1 MSEDKLLKTE
11 ESNIRKVAKNKSNS
25 DSNINKNYMRQ
36 ICNSLS
42 GDDYNPQKTVEIIQN
57 YLKHDKDSMRLMYSE
72 LSNHLFSIF
81 KNEKY
86 ESDYNFNI
94 DKLYNYAMNDANMC
108 GDCRKIIIKLFDHS
122 SLVSYQITGIEKIA
136 EEISEKVAEKNKKTL
151 KSIMKNSKKTLKSIM
166 KNSEK
171 QYITILGIF
180 ASIVLAFTGG
190 IAFSTSVLSNI
201 DKASIYRL
209 VFVTS
214 LLGFMLFN
222 TICVMFEF
230 VREINNK
237 SLNLTFKSILKKP
250 LWLVPNMVFLVIMI
264 ISTLA
269 YYCGS
274 VQQRN
279 INSKVSNNIHME
291 IKK

>member
-1 MSEDKLLKTE
+1 M
-11 ESNIRKVAKNKSNS
+11 KNNS
-25 DSNINKNYMRQ
+25 VGK
-36 ICNSLS
+36 
-42 GDDYNPQKTVEIIQN
+42 GN
-57 YLKHDKDSMRLMYSE
+57 YLKKSDVSKNNDNDLGSLDNRNYMKLIYESLSYPLNDYVPEMTMGILNEYIKNHMNSMRLMYSE
-72 LSNHLFSIF
+72 LSSYLFSIKEEDEKIEWYMSNLDSLLTHVAKQDINKKCKRIVF
-81 KNEKY
+81 KIY
-86 ESDYNFNI
+86 
-94 DKLYNYAMNDANMC
+94 
-108 GDCRKIIIKLFDHS
+108 DHS
-122 SLVSYQITGIEKIA
+122 ILVKHQKEGMKKISKD
-136 EEISEKVAEKNKKTL
+136 ISEGLNKENKKILMDTV
-151 KSIMKNSKKTLKSIM
+151 

-214 LLGFMLFN
+214 LLGFILFN

-237 SLNLTFKSILKKP
+237 SLNLTFKTIFKKP
-250 LWLVPNMVFLVIMI
+250 LWTIPNIVFIAIMI
-264 ISTLA
+264 ISTLS

-274 VQQRN
+274 VQKRN
-279 INSKVSNNIHME
+279 INSKVSNGIHME
-291 IKK
+291 IRV

>member
-1 MSEDKLLKTE
+1 MNEEKLLKTE
-11 ESNIRKVAKNKSNS
+11 ESNARKVAKNKSNS

-42 GDDYNPQKTVEIIQN
+42 DDDYDPQKTVAIIQD
-57 YLKHDKDSMRLMYSE
+57 YLNHDKDSMRLMYSE

-94 DKLYNYAMNDANMC
+94 DKLYNYAMNDVNMC

-122 SLVSYQITGIEKIA
+122 SLVSYQITGIERIA
-136 EEISEKVAEKNKKTL
+136 EEISEKAAEKNKETL
-151 KSIMKNSKKTLKSIM
+151 MDSMKD
-166 KNSEK
+166 SEK

-250 LWLVPNMVFLVIMI
+250 LWLIPNMVFLVIMI

-274 VQQRN
+274 VQ
-279 INSKVSNNIHME
+279 
-291 IKK
+291 

>member
-1 MSEDKLLKTE
+1 MNEDKLLKTE
-11 ESNIRKVAKNKSNS
+11 ESNARKVAKNKSNS

-42 GDDYNPQKTVEIIQN
+42 DDDYDPQKTVEIIQD
-57 YLKHDKDSMRLMYSE
+57 YLEYDKDSMRLMYSE

-94 DKLYNYAMNDANMC
+94 NKLYNYAMNDANMC

-136 EEISEKVAEKNKKTL
+136 EEISEKVAEKNKETL
-151 KSIMKNSKKTLKSIM
+151 MDSMKD
-166 KNSEK
+166 SEK

-237 SLNLTFKSILKKP
+237 SLDLTFKSILKKP

>member
-1 MSEDKLLKTE
+1 MNEDKLLKTE
-11 ESNIRKVAKNKSNS
+11 ESNARKVAKNKSNS

-42 GDDYNPQKTVEIIQN
+42 DDDYDPQKTVEIIQD
-57 YLKHDKDSMRLMYSE
+57 YLEYDKDSMRLMYSE

-136 EEISEKVAEKNKKTL
+136 EEISEKVAEKNKETL
-151 KSIMKNSKKTLKSIM
+151 MDSMKD
-166 KNSEK
+166 SEK

-237 SLNLTFKSILKKP
+237 SLDLTFKSILKKP

>member
-1 MSEDKLLKTE
+1 MNEDKLLKTE
-11 ESNIRKVAKNKSNS
+11 ESNARKVAKNKSNS

-42 GDDYNPQKTVEIIQN
+42 DDDYDPQKTVEIIQD
-57 YLKHDKDSMRLMYSE
+57 YLEYDKDSMRLMYSE

-136 EEISEKVAEKNKKTL
+136 EEISEKVAEKNKETL
-151 KSIMKNSKKTLKSIM
+151 MDSMKD
-166 KNSEK
+166 SEK

>member
-1 MSEDKLLKTE
+1 MNEDKLLKTE
-11 ESNIRKVAKNKSNS
+11 ESNARKVAKNKSNS

-42 GDDYNPQKTVEIIQN
+42 DDDYDPQKTVEIIQD
-57 YLKHDKDSMRLMYSE
+57 YLEYDKDSMRLMYSE

-136 EEISEKVAEKNKKTL
+136 EEISEKVAEKNKETL
-151 KSIMKNSKKTLKSIM
+151 MDSMKD
-166 KNSEK
+166 SEK

-269 YYCGS
+269 YSCGS

>member
-1 MSEDKLLKTE
+1 MNEDKLLKTE

-42 GDDYNPQKTVEIIQN
+42 GDDYNPQKTVEIIQD
-57 YLKHDKDSMRLMYSE
+57 YLEYDKDSMRLMYSE

-136 EEISEKVAEKNKKTL
+136 EEISEKVAEKNKETL
-151 KSIMKNSKKTLKSIM
+151 MDSMKD
-166 KNSEK
+166 SEK

>member
-1 MSEDKLLKTE
+1 MNEDKLLKTE
-11 ESNIRKVAKNKSNS
+11 ESNARKVAKNKSNS

-42 GDDYNPQKTVEIIQN
+42 DDDYDPQKTVEIIQD
-57 YLKHDKDSMRLMYSE
+57 YLEYDKDSMRLMYSE

-136 EEISEKVAEKNKKTL
+136 EEISEKVAEKNKETL
-151 KSIMKNSKKTLKSIM
+151 MDSMKD
-166 KNSEK
+166 SEK

-180 ASIVLAFTGG
+180 VSIVLAFTGG

-237 SLNLTFKSILKKP
+237 SLDLTFKSILKKP

>member
-11 ESNIRKVAKNKSNS
+11 KNNVGEAAKNKSNS
-25 DSNINKNYMRQ
+25 DSNINENYMRQ
-36 ICNSLS
+36 IYNSLS
-42 GDDYNPQKTVEIIQN
+42 DDDYNPEKTVEIIQN
-57 YLKHDKDSMRLMYSE
+57 YLEHDKDNLRLMYSD

-86 ESDYNFNI
+86 EMDYNLNI
-94 DKLYNYAMNDANMC
+94 NKLYEYAMNDADMC
-108 GDCRKIIIKLFDHS
+108 GDCKRIIIKLFDHS

-136 EEISEKVAEKNKKTL
+136 EEISEKVVEKNKETLMDNVKNLEKTL
-151 KSIMKNSKKTLKSIM
+151 MDSMKD
-166 KNSEK
+166 SEK

-214 LLGFMLFN
+214 LLGFILFN

-237 SLNLTFKSILKKP
+237 SLSLTFKTVFKKP
-250 LWLVPNMVFLVIMI
+250 LWMIPNIVFIAIMI
-264 ISTLA
+264 ISTLS

-274 VQQRN
+274 VQKRN
-279 INSKVSNNIHME
+279 INSKVSNSIHVE
-291 IKK
+291 IRV

>member
-1 MSEDKLLKTE
+1 MNEDKLLKTE
-11 ESNIRKVAKNKSNS
+11 ESNARKVAKNKSNS

-42 GDDYNPQKTVEIIQN
+42 DDDYDPQKTVEIIQD
-57 YLKHDKDSMRLMYSE
+57 YLEYDKDSMRLMYSE

-136 EEISEKVAEKNKKTL
+136 EEISEKVAEKNKETL
-151 KSIMKNSKKTLKSIM
+151 MDSMKD
-166 KNSEK
+166 SEK

-250 LWLVPNMVFLVIMI
+250 LWLIPNMVFLVIMI

>member
-11 ESNIRKVAKNKSNS
+11 GPKNKSKS
-25 DSNINKNYMRQ
+25 DINTDYMKK
-36 ICNSLS
+36 IYKSLS
-42 GDDYNPQKTVEIIQN
+42 GDDYNPEITIEIIKN
-57 YLKHDKDSMRLMYSE
+57 YLAYSEDNMRLMYSE
-72 LSNHLFSIF
+72 LSNHLFSMF
-81 KNEKY
+81 KNEKD
-86 ESDYNFNI
+86 ESDYNYNI
-94 DKLYNYAMNDANMC
+94 GKLYEHAMSDDDMC
-108 GDCRKIIIKLFDHS
+108 GDCKKIIIKLFDHS
-122 SLVSYQITGIEKIA
+122 LLVSYQITGIKERA
-136 EEISEKVAEKNKKTL
+136 VEISEKVAEKNKETL
-151 KSIMKNSKKTLKSIM
+151 METM

-214 LLGFMLFN
+214 LLGFILFN

-237 SLNLTFKSILKKP
+237 SLSLTFKTAFKKP
-250 LWLVPNMVFLVIMI
+250 LWTIPNIVFIAIMI
-264 ISTLA
+264 ISTLS

-274 VQQRN
+274 MQKRN
-279 INSKVSNNIHME
+279 INSKVSNSIHME
-291 IKK
+291 IRV

>member
-11 ESNIRKVAKNKSNS
+11 GPKNKSKS
-25 DSNINKNYMRQ
+25 DINTDYMKK
-36 ICNSLS
+36 IYKSLS
-42 GDDYNPQKTVEIIQN
+42 GDDYNPKITIEIIKN
-57 YLKHDKDSMRLMYSE
+57 YLAYSEDNMRLMYSE
-72 LSNHLFSIF
+72 LSNHLFSMF
-81 KNEKY
+81 KNEKD
-86 ESDYNFNI
+86 ESDYNYNI
-94 DKLYNYAMNDANMC
+94 RKLYEHAMNDVDMC
-108 GDCRKIIIKLFDHS
+108 GDCKKIIIKLFDHS
-122 SLVSYQITGIEKIA
+122 LLVSYQITGIKERA
-136 EEISEKVAEKNKKTL
+136 VEISEKVAEKNKKIL
-151 KSIMKNSKKTLKSIM
+151 MDIVKD
-166 KNSEK
+166 SEK

-214 LLGFMLFN
+214 LLGFILFN

-237 SLNLTFKSILKKP
+237 SLNLTFKTIFKKP
-250 LWLVPNMVFLVIMI
+250 LWMIPNIVFITIMI
-264 ISTLA
+264 ISTLS

-274 VQQRN
+274 VQKRN
-279 INSKVSNNIHME
+279 INSKVSNSIHME
-291 IKK
+291 IRV

>member
-11 ESNIRKVAKNKSNS
+11 KNNVGEAAKNKSNS
-25 DSNINKNYMRQ
+25 DSNINENYMRQ
-36 ICNSLS
+36 IYNSLS
-42 GDDYNPQKTVEIIQN
+42 DDDYNPEKTVEIIQN
-57 YLKHDKDSMRLMYSE
+57 YLEHDKDNLRLMYSD

-86 ESDYNFNI
+86 EMDYNLNI
-94 DKLYNYAMNDANMC
+94 NKLYEYAMNDADMC
-108 GDCRKIIIKLFDHS
+108 GDCKRIIIKLFDHS

-136 EEISEKVAEKNKKTL
+136 EEISEKVVEKNKETLMDNVKNLEKTL
-151 KSIMKNSKKTLKSIM
+151 MDSMKD
-166 KNSEK
+166 SEK

-214 LLGFMLFN
+214 LLGFILFN

-237 SLNLTFKSILKKP
+237 SLSLTFKTVFKKP
-250 LWLVPNMVFLVIMI
+250 LWTIPNIVFIAIMI
-264 ISTLA
+264 ISTLS

-274 VQQRN
+274 VQKRN
-279 INSKVSNNIHME
+279 INSKVSNSIYME
-291 IKK
+291 IKV

>member
-1 MSEDKLLKTE
+1 MSEDELLKTE
-11 ESNIRKVAKNKSNS
+11 GPKNKSKS
-25 DSNINKNYMRQ
+25 DINTDYMKK
-36 ICNSLS
+36 IYKSLS
-42 GDDYNPQKTVEIIQN
+42 GDDYNPNITIEIIKS
-57 YLKHDKDSMRLMYSE
+57 YLAYSEDNMRLMYSE
-72 LSNHLFSIF
+72 LSNHLFSMF
-81 KNEKY
+81 KNEKD
-86 ESDYNFNI
+86 ESDYNYNI
-94 DKLYNYAMNDANMC
+94 RKLYEHAMSDDDMC
-108 GDCRKIIIKLFDHS
+108 GDCKKIIIKLFDHS
-122 SLVSYQITGIEKIA
+122 LLVSYQITGIKERA
-136 EEISEKVAEKNKKTL
+136 VEISEKVAEKNKETL
-151 KSIMKNSKKTLKSIM
+151 METM

-214 LLGFMLFN
+214 LLGFILFN

-237 SLNLTFKSILKKP
+237 SLSLTFKTVFKKP
-250 LWLVPNMVFLVIMI
+250 LWMIPNIVFIAIMI
-264 ISTLA
+264 ISTLS

-274 VQQRN
+274 VQKRN
-279 INSKVSNNIHME
+279 INSKVSNSIHME
-291 IKK
+291 IKE

>member
-11 ESNIRKVAKNKSNS
+11 KNNVGEVAKNKSNS

-36 ICNSLS
+36 IYNSLS
-42 GDDYNPQKTVEIIQN
+42 DDDYNPEKTVEIIQN
-57 YLKHDKDSMRLMYSE
+57 YLEHDKDNLRLMYSD

-86 ESDYNFNI
+86 ETDYNLNI
-94 DKLYNYAMNDANMC
+94 NKLYEYAMNDVNMC
-108 GDCRKIIIKLFDHS
+108 GDCKKIIIKLFDHS
-122 SLVSYQITGIEKIA
+122 SLVSYQITGIEEIA
-136 EEISEKVAEKNKKTL
+136 EEISEKVAEKNKETLLDSVKKLEKTL
-151 KSIMKNSKKTLKSIM
+151 MNNMKD
-166 KNSEK
+166 SEK

-214 LLGFMLFN
+214 LLGFILFN

-237 SLNLTFKSILKKP
+237 SLSLTFKTVFKKP
-250 LWLVPNMVFLVIMI
+250 LWMIPNIVFIAIMI
-264 ISTLA
+264 ISTLS

-274 VQQRN
+274 VQKRN
-279 INSKVSNNIHME
+279 INSKVSNSIHME
-291 IKK
+291 IRV

>member
-1 MSEDKLLKTE
+1 MSVMNEDKLLKTE
-11 ESNIRKVAKNKSNS
+11 ESNARKVAKNKSNS

-42 GDDYNPQKTVEIIQN
+42 DDDYDPQKTVEIIQD
-57 YLKHDKDSMRLMYSE
+57 YLEYDKDSMRLMYSE

-136 EEISEKVAEKNKKTL
+136 EEISEKVAEKNKETL
-151 KSIMKNSKKTLKSIM
+151 MDSMKD
-166 KNSEK
+166 SEK